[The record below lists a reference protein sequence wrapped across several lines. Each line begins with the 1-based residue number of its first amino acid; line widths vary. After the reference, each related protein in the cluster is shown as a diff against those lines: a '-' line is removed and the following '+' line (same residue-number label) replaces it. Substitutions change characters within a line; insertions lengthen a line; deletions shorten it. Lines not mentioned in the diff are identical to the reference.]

1 MAPSKV
7 SVKLLIDTKGR
18 KVLFAEAGKDFVDF
32 LFYLLSL
39 PLGSVVKLLREESMC
54 GCLSNL
60 YESIENLNEAYVQEN
75 QHKKSVLNPTC
86 QLRVTG
92 IPLLLSDH
100 RESTTREFYT
110 CPNSRGVGPN
120 FHGGGHNYMSDVKN
134 MTCPSC
140 QAKMTNVWSYVSPT
154 AASTGTVAEGG
165 GFVKGVVTYM
175 IMDNLEVT
183 PMSTI
188 SSLTLLNKFKV
199 KDVAV
204 LEEKVVHLG
213 ADEVCQFLLSSTKN
227 KNHSQTRSGCPHFLK
242 CGFEVLLS
250 NVLHINCK
258 LLKNYFTTV

>member
-7 SVKLLIDTKGR
+7 RVKLLIDTKGK

-60 YESIENLNEAYVQEN
+60 YESIENLNETYVHEN
-75 QHKKSVLNPTC
+75 QNKNSVLNPTS

-100 RESTTREFYT
+100 HESTTREFYT
-110 CPNSRGVGPN
+110 CPNSY
-120 FHGGGHNYMSDVKN
+120 GGGHRHMSDVKN

-140 QAKMTNVWSYVSPT
+140 QAKMTHVWSYVSPT
-154 AASTGTVAEGG
+154 AASAGTVAEGG
-165 GFVKGVVTYM
+165 GFVKGVVTYT

-204 LEEKVVHLG
+204 LEEKVVNLG
-213 ADEVCQFLLSSTKN
+213 VDEVL
-227 KNHSQTRSGCPHFLK
+227 
-242 CGFEVLLS
+242 
-250 NVLHINCK
+250 K
-258 LLKNYFTTV
+258 LLKASLECKTVLTTVFLGN

>member
-7 SVKLLIDTKGR
+7 SVKLLIETKGR

-39 PLGSVVKLLREESMC
+39 PLGSVVKLVREESMC
-54 GCLSNL
+54 GCLSDL

-75 QHKKSVLNPTC
+75 QNKKSVLNPTS
-86 QLRVTG
+86 QLRVSG

-110 CPNSRGVGPN
+110 CPSSRGVGPN

-199 KDVAV
+199 KDVGA
-204 LEEKVVHLG
+204 LEEKVVNLG
-213 ADEVCQFLLSSTKN
+213 ADEVCQSLLSSSKN
-227 KNHSQTRSGCPHFLK
+227 KNHSQTRSGCSHFLK
-242 CGFEVLLS
+242 CGFKVLLS